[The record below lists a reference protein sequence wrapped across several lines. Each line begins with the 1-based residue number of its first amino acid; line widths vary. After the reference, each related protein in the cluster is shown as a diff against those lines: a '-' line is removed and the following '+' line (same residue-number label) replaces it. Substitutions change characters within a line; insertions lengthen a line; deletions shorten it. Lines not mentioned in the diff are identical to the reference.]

1 MVTWENK
8 PIILKDDYT
17 QEKAYFENLVKD
29 FKTYT
34 QNSRG
39 KTWNV
44 DGAFFDLVN

>member
-17 QEKAYFENLVKD
+17 QAKAYFENLVKD

-34 QNSRG
+34 QNSKG
-39 KTWNV
+39 
-44 DGAFFDLVN
+44 